1 MITNNENVDLV
12 FETYKEEHEKAIKHY
27 EGELASVRAGRAN
40 PHILDKI
47 LVDYYG
53 TPTPIQHMANVSVPE
68 ARQIMISPWDV
79 SNVKNIVKAIMASD
93 LGITPTDDGRI
104 IRLNFPMLT
113 EERRRE
119 LVKSTRKLVEDTK
132 VVCRNARRDAMD
144 ELKKLKNDSEIT
156 EDEKATYE
164 KEVQKMLDET
174 CVKIDKMMDEK
185 EKEIMQVSY
194 V

>member
-1 MITNNENVDLV
+1 MNFDNENVSLI
-12 FETYKEEHEKAIKHY
+12 FMTYEEEIAKAVKHY
-27 EGELASVRAGRAN
+27 EGELSAVRAGRAN

-68 ARQIMISPWDV
+68 ARQIMISPWDIA
-79 SNVKNIVKAIMASD
+79 NVKNISKAILASD
-93 LGITPTDDGRI
+93 LGLTPTDDGRV

-132 VVCRNARRDAMD
+132 VVCRNARRDAIED
-144 ELKKLKNDSEIT
+144 LKKLKKDSEIT
-156 EDEKATYE
+156 EDACASYE
-164 KEVQKMLDET
+164 KEVQKILDEAS
-174 CVKIDKMMDEK
+174 VKIEKLMDEK
-185 EKEIMQVSY
+185 EKEIMQV
-194 V
+194 

>member
-1 MITNNENVDLV
+1 MNIENENVQMIFMEFDEALD
-12 FETYKEEHEKAIKHY
+12 KAVSHY

-53 TPTPIQHMANVSVPE
+53 TPTPIHHIANVSVPE
-68 ARQIMISPWDV
+68 ARQILISPWDI
-79 SNVKNIVKAIMASD
+79 SNVKNISKAIMASD
-93 LGITPTDDGRI
+93 LGLTPTDDGRV

-132 VVCRNARRDAMD
+132 IICRNARRDAI
-144 ELKKLKNDSEIT
+144 EALKKLKKDSEIT
-156 EDEKATYE
+156 EDEESTYE
-164 KEVQKMLDET
+164 KEVQKKLDE
-174 CVKIDKMMDEK
+174 KSDLIDKLMDEK
-185 EKEIMQVSY
+185 EKEIMQV
-194 V
+194 

>member
-1 MITNNENVDLV
+1 MNFDNENVSLI
-12 FETYKEEHEKAIKHY
+12 FMTYEEEIAKAVKHY
-27 EGELASVRAGRAN
+27 EGELSAVRAGRAN

-68 ARQIMISPWDV
+68 ARQIMISPWDI
-79 SNVKNIVKAIMASD
+79 SNVKNISKAILASD
-93 LGITPTDDGRI
+93 LGLTPTDDGRV

-132 VVCRNARRDAMD
+132 VVCRNARRDAIED
-144 ELKKLKNDSEIT
+144 LKKLKKDSEIT
-156 EDEKATYE
+156 EDACASYE
-164 KEVQKMLDET
+164 KEVQKILDEVS
-174 CVKIDKMMDEK
+174 VKIEKLMDEK
-185 EKEIMQVSY
+185 EKEIMQV
-194 V
+194 

>member
-1 MITNNENVDLV
+1 MNFDNENVSLI
-12 FETYKEEHEKAIKHY
+12 FMTYEEEIAKAVKHY
-27 EGELASVRAGRAN
+27 EGELSAVRAGRAN

-68 ARQIMISPWDV
+68 ARQIMISPWDI
-79 SNVKNIVKAIMASD
+79 SNVKNISKAILASD
-93 LGITPTDDGRI
+93 LGLTPTDDGRV

-132 VVCRNARRDAMD
+132 VVCRNARRDAIED
-144 ELKKLKNDSEIT
+144 LKKLKKDSEIT
-156 EDEKATYE
+156 EDACASYE
-164 KEVQKMLDET
+164 KEVQKILDEAS
-174 CVKIDKMMDEK
+174 VKIEKLMDEK
-185 EKEIMQVSY
+185 EKEIMQV
-194 V
+194 

>member
-1 MITNNENVDLV
+1 MNFDNENVSLI
-12 FETYKEEHEKAIKHY
+12 FMTYEEEIAKAVKHY
-27 EGELASVRAGRAN
+27 EGELSAVRAGRAN

-68 ARQIMISPWDV
+68 ARQILISPWDI
-79 SNVKNIVKAIMASD
+79 SNVKNISKAILASD
-93 LGITPTDDGRI
+93 LGLTPTDDGRV

-132 VVCRNARRDAMD
+132 VVCRNARRDAIED
-144 ELKKLKNDSEIT
+144 LKKLKKDSEIT
-156 EDEKATYE
+156 EDACASYE
-164 KEVQKMLDET
+164 KEVQKILDEAS
-174 CVKIDKMMDEK
+174 VKIEKLMDEK
-185 EKEIMQVSY
+185 EKEIMQV
-194 V
+194 

>member
-1 MITNNENVDLV
+1 MDELLLNL
-12 FETYKEEHEKAIKHY
+12 EEKMEKALNALDRDYSAI
-27 EGELASVRAGRAN
+27 RAGRAN

-68 ARQIMISPWDV
+68 ARQLMISPWDV

-93 LGITPTDDGRI
+93 LGINPTDDGRI

-119 LVKSTRKLVEDTK
+119 LVKNTRKLVEETK

-156 EDEKATYE
+156 EDEKASYD
-164 KEVQKMLDET
+164 KEVQKILDEIS
-174 CVKIDKMMDEK
+174 VKIDKMMDEK
-185 EKEIMQVSY
+185 EKEIMQV
-194 V
+194 

>member
-1 MITNNENVDLV
+1 MNSNNENVNLIFME
-12 FETYKEEHEKAIKHY
+12 FEEELSKAVKHY

-68 ARQIMISPWDV
+68 ARQIMISPWDI
-79 SNVKNIVKAIMASD
+79 SNVKNISKAIMASD
-93 LGITPTDDGRI
+93 LGITPTDDGKV

-119 LVKSTRKLVEDTK
+119 LVKNTKKLVEDTK
-132 VVCRNARRDAMD
+132 VVCRNARRDAI
-144 ELKKLKNDSEIT
+144 EAIKKLKKDSEIT
-156 EDEKATYE
+156 EDESATYE
-164 KEVQKMLDET
+164 KEVQKILDET
-174 CVKIDKMMDEK
+174 SAKIDKLMDEK
-185 EKEIMQVSY
+185 EKEIMQV
-194 V
+194 

>member
-1 MITNNENVDLV
+1 MNFDNENVSLS
-12 FETYKEEHEKAIKHY
+12 FMTYEEEIAKAVKHY
-27 EGELASVRAGRAN
+27 EGELSAVRAGRAN

-68 ARQIMISPWDV
+68 ARQIMISPWDI
-79 SNVKNIVKAIMASD
+79 SNVKNISKAILASD
-93 LGITPTDDGRI
+93 LGLTPTDDGRV

-132 VVCRNARRDAMD
+132 VVCRNARRDAIED
-144 ELKKLKNDSEIT
+144 LKKLKKDSEIT
-156 EDEKATYE
+156 EDACASYE
-164 KEVQKMLDET
+164 KEVQKILDEAS
-174 CVKIDKMMDEK
+174 VKIEKLMDEK
-185 EKEIMQVSY
+185 EKEIMQV
-194 V
+194 